1 LLGSRAVR
9 LGLLR
14 AIDAAEAD
22 TFGVVIVQDF
32 DGIAVEDGDDE
43 DGGSHTPTETPP
55 LQLKQM
61 GTVTVVSVGK
71 RLQCLSS

>member
-1 LLGSRAVR
+1 LLGSRAVN
-9 LGLLR
+9 LAFLW
-14 AIDAAEAD
+14 AINTTQADA
-22 TFGVVIVQDF
+22 FGVVVVQDL
-32 DGIAVEDGDDE
+32 DGVAVEDGDDE

>member
-1 LLGSRAVR
+1 MLGVVAVC
-9 LGLLR
+9 LTLLR
-14 AIDAAEAD
+14 TVDATQAD
-22 TFGVVIVQDF
+22 TFGTVVVQDF
-32 DGIAVEDGDDE
+32 DGIADE

>member
-1 LLGSRAVR
+1 MVGFFRAV
-9 LGLLR
+9 
-14 AIDAAEAD
+14 DPTEAGK
-22 TFGVVIVQDF
+22 FSAVVVQDF
-32 DGIAVEDGDDE
+32 DGVAIEDGDDEDGDDE